1 MPRFPPLNQLVQS
14 AGLAMLAET
23 YSPTVMPVPPPQ
35 AVAPDSICCSALV
48 AQCYLM
54 WGLLR
59 PTVACDFIYPKM
71 FAHGE
76 REGKV
81 HPKLGLRPGCR
92 FAPGEEIDLGVKA

>member
-1 MPRFPPLNQLVQS
+1 
-14 AGLAMLAET
+14 MLAEA
-23 YSPTVMPVPPPQ
+23 YSPAIVPVPPPQ

-54 WGLLR
+54 WGILR

-76 REGKV
+76 NESQV
-81 HPKLGLRPGCR
+81 HPKLGLRPGYR
-92 FAPGEEIDLGVKA
+92 FAPGEEIDLSLKA